1 MPSSSSSFSIPN
13 IGTANLTA
21 IVATSSLYAYLIAL
35 HHHQQ
40 KTLLKDQELRE
51 QQEQERERA
60 RSLQLQKA
68 RVDSRHNSQREG
80 YAEDQVGIGSGRSK
94 RYPEDLHQRQERY
107 PEDQRRYPSTTS
119 TNTSRTARGKMSK
132 TFSPSEVA
140 AHKDAENGMYLIIDE
155 NVYDVTSISSSPPDF
170 LEEHPGG
177 AKILKRVAGKDASKQ
192 FWKYHNE
199 SVLKKYGEK
208 LKIGGVGEK
217 AKL

>member
-1 MPSSSSSFSIPN
+1 MPSSSFSLPN

-21 IVATSSLYAYLIAL
+21 IIATSSLYVYLIAL
-35 HHHQQ
+35 HQHQQ
-40 KTLLKDQELRE
+40 KTLLADQER
-51 QQEQERERA
+51 EQERVRL
-60 RSLQLQKA
+60 SQLQAQSQKQKQKIQTQPPNS
-68 RVDSRHNSQREG
+68 RGGYTDSQISSGSRTRRYSENQSQITNRDQRQYSSSNSQ
-80 YAEDQVGIGSGRSK
+80 
-94 RYPEDLHQRQERY
+94 
-107 PEDQRRYPSTTS
+107 PSSNTY
-119 TNTSRTARGKMSK
+119 TNTYRPPSLNKMSK

-155 NVYDVTSISSSPPDF
+155 NVYDVTNF

-208 LKIGGVGEK
+208 LKIGAVGEK